1 MGSQSSKALNLQ
13 ITLNLE
19 TAVQGLLLKR
29 ISNGFREMCLWIIQT
44 TKILKL
50 NQNIESLTRDFFGL
64 SR

>member
-29 ISNGFREMCLWIIQT
+29 ISNGFKEMCLWIIQT
-44 TKILKL
+44 TNPK
-50 NQNIESLTRDFFGL
+50 IESKY
-64 SR
+64 